1 MSDDPAAIFTH
12 SHLQCDSIL
21 NHQWH
26 RFESAT
32 NVVLCKFSREGDYCA
47 IGIGGHAPCI
57 DIWDFTSIPV
67 YMTTLLLPVQLSK
80 CDRHCHYLH
89 WSFKSSHIIGVF
101 GNKAIVQGKLDEQST
116 NSPKW
121 MVVWDTSTKEVI
133 RIYQIPFYVL
143 CMSTVP
149 HLEQYRDLFDSR
161 YYAMSTYYL
170 YKVFVMDL
178 FTGRLQEVD
187 LSRAIGVDAEVAGSA
202 VSTCSHDVN
211 LAMTPFSL
219 VNHATETCSSTYP
232 SVNTPSSL
240 SSSGCN
246 ASNGEVQ
253 LCAHWLRALRDD
265 IVGQHSSQILCIGS
279 HAGGDCS
286 MLVPIHDGRG
296 YAHSINH
303 MTLRLNHINH
313 VIDGDVESKGWEA
326 DSDVEV
332 RSSSC
337 RLLHSGSSSRGRV
350 VALDVDSRNGKMLV
364 VCEDCSIQLYRLL
377 QLQGSGPL
385 LQVVLQNEH
394 RVGDHLL
401 LSRAA
406 TPYHHH
412 PIKSTLTPVK
422 ASFSVGAMDGVVH
435 DDAVDMGHDKY
446 QHAVVLIGTIDACW
460 SLLSSYGDAC
470 WSTTMLV
477 VL

>member
-1 MSDDPAAIFTH
+1 MISLQSDDDPAAIFTH

-32 NVVLCKFSREGDYCA
+32 NVVLCKFSREGNYCA
-47 IGIGGHAPCI
+47 IGIGGHVPCI

-67 YMTTLLLPVQLSK
+67 YMTTLLLPMQLSK

-89 WSFKSSHIIGVF
+89 WSFNSSHIIGVF

-121 MVVWDTSTKEVI
+121 MVVWDTNTKAVI
-133 RIYQIPFYVL
+133 HIYQIPFYVL

-149 HLEQYRDLFDSR
+149 HLEQHSDPLDSR
-161 YYAMSTYYL
+161 YYAVSTYHL

-187 LSRAIGVDAEVAGSA
+187 LSRAAGVEAVFVGSMDPDN
-202 VSTCSHDVN
+202 SYDVN

-219 VNHATETCSSTYP
+219 ANRATDTTHA

-240 SSSGCN
+240 ASSGSHMDD
-246 ASNGEVQ
+246 AEVH
-253 LCAHWLRALRDD
+253 LRAHWLRALRDD
-265 IVGQHSSQILCIGS
+265 VVGQHSSQIVCIGS
-279 HAGGDCS
+279 NGGDCS
-286 MLVPIHDGRG
+286 MLVPMHDGRG

-303 MTLRLNHINH
+303 MTLRLNRIIH

-337 RLLHSGSSSRGRV
+337 CLLQSGSRGRV
-350 VALDVDSRNGKMLV
+350 VALDVDSRNGKLLV
-364 VCEDCSIQLYRLL
+364 VCEDCSIQLYLLL
-377 QLQGSGPL
+377 QGCSGP

-394 RVGDHLL
+394 RVGDHLQQL

-406 TPYHHH
+406 TPHH
-412 PIKSTLTPVK
+412 PSKPSLTLTPVK
-422 ASFSVGAMDGVVH
+422 ASSYVGAMG
-435 DDAVDMGHDKY
+435 DDAAVDMGHDKS
-446 QHAVVLIGTIDACW
+446 QHAVILIGAIVGRCRHHRP
-460 SLLSSYGDAC
+460 
-470 WSTTMLV
+470 
-477 VL
+477 